1 MVCVINIYML
11 TKSQDLRNLVV
22 IGNKLY
28 HKTSKNLKIDVMKFS
43 FILKSFSRTFFKR
56 LPKEKLKSY
65 GPSNKLT
72 KKDSIKNTSVLFFSL
87 H

>member
-43 FILKSFSRTFFKR
+43 FILISFSRTFFKR
-56 LPKEKLKSY
+56 LSIDKLKTY
-65 GPSNKLT
+65 GPSNKL
-72 KKDSIKNTSVLFFSL
+72 I
-87 H
+87 